1 MRLAALPRL
10 TRFLLGA
17 ALLLVPAGCS
27 RSARPPAAAKT
38 LVWHSIG
45 SWSGRGN
52 AQTGTFTSDSGT
64 LRVRWE
70 ARNETAGRTGT
81 LKLVVESA
89 ISGRSIAIAADQR
102 GVGRGE
108 SVVAEDSTSPV
119 YVLVESSDVDWS
131 FSVEEGLVA
140 TKPASG

>member
-1 MRLAALPRL
+1 
-10 TRFLLGA
+10 
-17 ALLLVPAGCS
+17 
-27 RSARPPAAAKT
+27 
-38 LVWHSIG
+38 
-45 SWSGRGN
+45 
-52 AQTGTFTSDSGT
+52 
-64 LRVRWE
+64 
-70 ARNETAGRTGT
+70 

-140 TKPASG
+140 TKPASGGNR